1 MLSKNDAKQV
11 QQMISWVSEDD
22 EKILVER
29 VVMNDPDLSGTVVR
43 LPAVYG
49 PGDPQ
54 HRLHQPLKRM
64 DDGRSAI
71 LIDETMYNWRWSRGY
86 VEDVAQGIALAATD
100 ERASGRI
107 YNVCEP
113 DALSQ
118 AQWVQA
124 IADAAGW
131 DGEIISAPFDDL
143 PEHIKSSNNY
153 TQDLAVD
160 STRIRTEL
168 GYAESLS
175 RSEALT
181 LAVAWERD
189 NPHQNIDA
197 SRFDYDAE
205 DRVLARL
212 TR

>member
-1 MLSKNDAKQV
+1 
-11 QQMISWVSEDD
+11 MISWVTEDD
-22 EKILVER
+22 EKIMVER
-29 VVMNDPDLSGTVVR
+29 VVMNDPDLSGSVVR

-64 DDGRSAI
+64 DDGRPAI

-131 DGEIISAPFDDL
+131 DGEIISVPPDDL
-143 PEHIKSSNNY
+143 PEHIKSPNNY
-153 TQDLAVD
+153 AQDLVVD

-168 GYAESLS
+168 GYTESRS
-175 RSEALT
+175 RSEALAR
-181 LAVAWERD
+181 AVAWERD
-189 NPHQNIDA
+189 NPPSNIEP

-205 DRVLARL
+205 DRALARL
-212 TR
+212 AL